1 MSKSLKLV
9 VVSLLL
15 VVTAVMSGCY
25 AYSGVAAP
33 SEDTVVVTRNSAF
46 LTFIFPRE
54 VFVCQVTDEGLS
66 QCSSNESP

>member
-9 VVSLLL
+9 IASFLLAA
-15 VVTAVMSGCY
+15 TALGSGCY

-33 SEDTVVVTRNSAF
+33 DGETVVVARNSAF

-54 VFVCQVTDEGLS
+54 MFVCKVTDKGLRN
-66 QCSSNESP
+66 CSSLESP